1 MLTFSKSVLYYNCK
15 EEEDKKMTQSRHYTE
30 DRKAR
35 EELINKIGTGKAIA
49 TVRVDRGHRNG
60 AELHTITTT
69 GIIII
74 RNERT
79 NKMITKLIARPGQ
92 VRRYFTEIT
101 EEVQKVINIA
111 REHQMMNY
119 NLA

>member
-1 MLTFSKSVLYYNCK
+1 MS
-15 EEEDKKMTQSRHYTE
+15 QSRHYTE
-30 DRKAR
+30 DRQAR
-35 EELINKIGTGKAIA
+35 EALINMIGTGEAIA
-49 TVRVDRGHRNG
+49 TVRVDKGHRNG

-79 NKMITKLIARPGQ
+79 HKMITKLIARPGQ
-92 VRRYFTEIT
+92 IRRYFTEIT
-101 EEVQKVINIA
+101 EDIQKVIDIA
-111 REHQMMNY
+111 REHQLMKY

>member
-1 MLTFSKSVLYYNCK
+1 MTSK
-15 EEEDKKMTQSRHYTE
+15 HYTN
-30 DRKAR
+30 DRTAR
-35 EELINKIGTGKAIA
+35 EELIKEIGLGTEIK

-79 NKMITKLIARPGQ
+79 HKLVTKLIARPNQ
-92 VRRYFTEIT
+92 IKRYFTEEET
-101 EEVQKVINIA
+101 EIIKRVVQIA
-111 REHQMMNY
+111 RIHQEMGY
-119 NLA
+119 NLV

>member
-1 MLTFSKSVLYYNCK
+1 MKVCYTIIVRR
-15 EEEDKKMTQSRHYTE
+15 DKTKTQSRHYTE
-30 DRKAR
+30 DRKTR
-35 EELINKIGTGKAIA
+35 EEIINKIGTGKAIA

-79 NKMITKLIARPGQ
+79 HKMITKLIARPGQ

-101 EEVQKVINIA
+101 EEVQKVIDIA

>member
-1 MLTFSKSVLYYNCK
+1 MRESVLYYNCK

-79 NKMITKLIARPGQ
+79 HKMITKLIARPGQ

>member
-1 MLTFSKSVLYYNCK
+1 
-15 EEEDKKMTQSRHYTE
+15 MTQSRHYTE
-30 DRKAR
+30 DRQTR
-35 EELINKIGTGKAIA
+35 EALINMIGTGEAIA
-49 TVRVDRGHRNG
+49 TVRVDKGHRNG

-79 NKMITKLIARPGQ
+79 HKMITKLIARPGQ
-92 VRRYFTEIT
+92 IRRYFTEIT
-101 EEVQKVINIA
+101 EDIQKVIDIA
-111 REHQMMNY
+111 REHQLMKY

>member
-1 MLTFSKSVLYYNCK
+1 
-15 EEEDKKMTQSRHYTE
+15 MTQSRHYTE
-30 DRKAR
+30 DRQAR
-35 EELINKIGTGKAIA
+35 EALISMIGTGETIA
-49 TVRVDRGHRNG
+49 TVRVDKGHRNG

-79 NKMITKLIARPGQ
+79 HKMITKLIARPGQ
-92 VRRYFTEIT
+92 IRRYFTEIT
-101 EEVQKVINIA
+101 EDIQKVIDIA
-111 REHQMMNY
+111 REHQLMKY

>member
-1 MLTFSKSVLYYNCK
+1 MCYTISVRR
-15 EEEDKKMTQSRHYTE
+15 DKTMTQSRHYTE

-79 NKMITKLIARPGQ
+79 HKMITKLIARPGQ

-111 REHQMMNY
+111 REHQLANY

>member
-1 MLTFSKSVLYYNCK
+1 
-15 EEEDKKMTQSRHYTE
+15 MTQSRHYTE
-30 DRKAR
+30 DRQAR
-35 EELINKIGTGKAIA
+35 EALINMIGTGEAIA

-79 NKMITKLIARPGQ
+79 HKMITKLIARPGQ
-92 VRRYFTEIT
+92 VKRYFTEIT
-101 EEVQKVINIA
+101 EDIQKVIDIA
-111 REHQMMNY
+111 REHQMMKY

>member
-1 MLTFSKSVLYYNCK
+1 
-15 EEEDKKMTQSRHYTE
+15 MTQSRHYTE
-30 DRKAR
+30 DRQAR
-35 EELINKIGTGKAIA
+35 EALINMIGTGEAIA
-49 TVRVDRGHRNG
+49 TVRVDKGHRNG

-79 NKMITKLIARPGQ
+79 HKMITKLIARPGQ
-92 VRRYFTEIT
+92 IRRYFTEIT
-101 EEVQKVINIA
+101 EDIQNVINIA
-111 REHQMMNY
+111 REHQIMKY

>member
-1 MLTFSKSVLYYNCK
+1 MRESMLYYNCK
-15 EEEDKKMTQSRHYTE
+15 EEEDKKM
-30 DRKAR
+30 
-35 EELINKIGTGKAIA
+35 GTGKAIA

-79 NKMITKLIARPGQ
+79 HKMITKLIARPGQ

-111 REHQMMNY
+111 REHQLANY

>member
-1 MLTFSKSVLYYNCK
+1 MRESMLYYNCK

-35 EELINKIGTGKAIA
+35 EEIINKIGTGKAIA

-79 NKMITKLIARPGQ
+79 HKMITKLIARPGQ

-101 EEVQKVINIA
+101 EEVQKVIDIA

>member
-1 MLTFSKSVLYYNCK
+1 
-15 EEEDKKMTQSRHYTE
+15 MTQSRHYTE

-79 NKMITKLIARPGQ
+79 HKMITKLIARPGQ

-119 NLA
+119 NLAWGCIFFLLTTIFYYVII

>member
-1 MLTFSKSVLYYNCK
+1 
-15 EEEDKKMTQSRHYTE
+15 MTQSRRYTE

-35 EELINKIGTGKAIA
+35 EEIIRQIGTGKEIA

-79 NKMITKLIARPGQ
+79 HKMITKLIARPGQ
-92 VRRYFTEIT
+92 IRRYFTEIT
-101 EEVQKVINIA
+101 EEIQKVINIA
-111 REHQMMNY
+111 REHQTMKY
-119 NLA
+119 NLT